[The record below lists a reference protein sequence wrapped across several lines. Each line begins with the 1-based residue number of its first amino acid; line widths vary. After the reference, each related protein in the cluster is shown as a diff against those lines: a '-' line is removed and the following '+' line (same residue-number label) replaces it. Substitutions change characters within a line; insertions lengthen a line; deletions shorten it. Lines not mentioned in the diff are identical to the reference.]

1 MDDQQNNPPKK
12 RSRPKRES
20 LTAPRKRVLVPPDPA
35 TVDKP
40 RTRGRPKKDPN
51 QPKAEYKL
59 SDRERAR
66 RSVQMRLRN
75 AKKSAATQQRK
86 AEYKKKKVK
95 KLTDSAD
102 KIEKALQGEKTRV
115 IDQGDLTNLPD
126 AVGDLVDGSPIIF
139 KPNPG
144 PQEEFLSAGERD
156 VLYGGAAGGGKSF
169 ALLADPLRYC
179 HNPNHRGLLLRRTLD
194 ELTELID
201 KSRQLYPKAFPG
213 AKFRESKSTWHFPS
227 GATIWFTYLDKDK
240 DVTRFQG
247 QAFNWIGIDEIT
259 QYPTPYVWDYL
270 RSRLRTTDSELQ
282 QHLYM
287 RCTANPGGVGGWWV
301 KKTYIEGLEPNKPFP
316 AFDIE
321 TKSPF
326 LWPNGHEKA
335 GQPLFFRKFVP
346 ARLTDN
352 PYLMADGQYEAML
365 RSLPEVERK
374 RLLEGDWDVAE
385 GAAFPEFS
393 RSKHV
398 VEHFELPTNWPRIR
412 AADYGYASPSCV
424 LWGAI
429 DWDNNI
435 WIYREL
441 YVKHLTAE
449 QLADKITE
457 QLDPTPHYTVLDS
470 SCWNKTGFG
479 PSIAETMMRAGV
491 RWTPSDRNRVQGK
504 MEIHRRLAD
513 DPYTEEPR
521 LRIFSSC
528 QNIIKQLAGIP
539 LSKSNSEDVDTKSE
553 DHAYDALRY
562 MLMTRMSG
570 YTSIH
575 KQLGAIK
582 SQVYQVQDETFG
594 Y

>member
-1 MDDQQNNPPKK
+1 MAQAATK
-12 RSRPKRES
+12 RTYQLS
-20 LTAPRKRVLVPPDPA
+20 TA
-35 TVDKP
+35 
-40 RTRGRPKKDPN
+40 
-51 QPKAEYKL
+51 
-59 SDRERAR
+59 ERAR
-66 RSVQMRLRN
+66 RAAQKRLRD
-75 AKKSAATQQRK
+75 AKKKAQQATKK
-86 AEYKKKKVK
+86 AETKRKKARELESTIGRV
-95 KLTDSAD
+95 
-102 KIEKALQGEKTRV
+102 EKAIKGADTAV
-115 IDQGDLTNLPD
+115 IDMGDISVLPSSVSD
-126 AVGDLVDGSPIIF
+126 LVGDSEVVF
-139 KPNPG
+139 QANPG

-201 KSRQLYPKAFPG
+201 KSRQLYTKAFPG

-227 GATIWFTYLDKDK
+227 GATIWFTYLDRDK

-270 RSRLRTTDSELQ
+270 RSRLRSTDPELQ
-282 QHLYM
+282 ENLYM

-301 KKTYIEGLEPNKPFP
+301 KKMYIEGTPENKAFP
-316 AFDIE
+316 AFDID
-321 TKSPF
+321 TRKTF
-326 LWPNGHEKA
+326 VWPSGHEKA

-352 PYLMADGQYEAML
+352 PHLMADGQYEAML
-365 RSLPEVERK
+365 RSLPDVERK

-393 RSKHV
+393 RTKHV
-398 VEHFELPTNWPRIR
+398 VEPFDLPTNWPRIR
-412 AADYGYASPSCV
+412 AADYGYSAPSCV

-435 WIYREL
+435 WVYREL
-441 YVKHLTAE
+441 YAKHLTAE
-449 QLADKITE
+449 QLADRILEAE
-457 QLDPTPHYTVLDS
+457 QIDPLPHYTVLDS

-479 PSIAETMMRAGV
+479 PSIAEVMMRQGV
-491 RWTPSDRNRVQGK
+491 RWTPSDRNRIQGK

-513 DPYTEEPR
+513 DPYTKEPR
-521 LRIFSSC
+521 VRFFSTC
-528 QNIIKQLAGIP
+528 QNIVKQVAGIP
-539 LSKSNSEDVDTKSE
+539 LSKTNSEDVDTKAE

-562 MLMTRMSG
+562 MMMTRMSG
-570 YTSIH
+570 YASIH

-582 SQVYQVQDETFG
+582 NHVHKVQDEVFG

>member
-1 MDDQQNNPPKK
+1 MAEKQMAQAKPAK
-12 RSRPKRES
+12 RTYHLS
-20 LTAPRKRVLVPPDPA
+20 TA
-35 TVDKP
+35 
-40 RTRGRPKKDPN
+40 
-51 QPKAEYKL
+51 
-59 SDRERAR
+59 ERAR
-66 RSVQMRLRN
+66 RAAQKKLRD
-75 AKKSAATQQRK
+75 AKKKAQQSTKKSETQRK
-86 AEYKKKKVK
+86 KARDLESTIGRV
-95 KLTDSAD
+95 
-102 KIEKALQGEKTRV
+102 EKAITASGTAT
-115 IDQGDLTNLPD
+115 IDAADLNSLPPAVSD
-126 AVGDLVDGSPIIF
+126 LVGDSEVVF
-139 KPNPG
+139 QANPG

-201 KSRQLYPKAFPG
+201 KSRQLYTKAFPG
-213 AKFRESKSTWHFPS
+213 AKFRESKSTWVFPS
-227 GATIWFTYLDKDK
+227 GATIWFTYLDRDK

-270 RSRLRTTDSELQ
+270 RSRLRATDPELQ
-282 QHLYM
+282 KHLYM

-301 KKTYIEGLEPNKPFP
+301 KKMYIEDTPENKAFP
-316 AFDIE
+316 AFDLD
-321 TKSPF
+321 TRRTF
-326 LWPNGHEKA
+326 VWPKGHEKA

-352 PYLMADGQYEAML
+352 PHLMADGQYEAML
-365 RSLPEVERK
+365 RSLPDVERK

-393 RSKHV
+393 RAKHV
-398 VEHFELPTNWPRIR
+398 VEHFDIPTNWPRIR
-412 AADYGYASPSCV
+412 AADYGYSAPSCV

-435 WIYREL
+435 WVYREL
-441 YVKHLTAE
+441 YAKHLTAE
-449 QLADKITE
+449 QLADRILEAE
-457 QLDPTPHYTVLDS
+457 QLDPLPHYTVLDS

-479 PSIAETMMRAGV
+479 PSIAEVMMRQGV
-491 RWTPSDRNRVQGK
+491 RWTPSDRNRIQGK
-504 MEIHRRLAD
+504 MEIHRRLAE
-513 DPYTEEPR
+513 DPYSKEPR
-521 LRIFSSC
+521 IRFFSTC
-528 QNIIKQLAGIP
+528 QNIVKQVAGIP
-539 LSKSNSEDVDTKSE
+539 LSKTNSEDVDTKAE

-570 YTSIH
+570 YASIH
-575 KQLGAIK
+575 KQLSSIK
-582 SQVYQVQDETFG
+582 NHVHMVQDEVFG

>member
-1 MDDQQNNPPKK
+1 M
-12 RSRPKRES
+12 
-20 LTAPRKRVLVPPDPA
+20 A
-35 TVDKP
+35 
-40 RTRGRPKKDPN
+40 GRPKKDPSA
-51 QPKAEYKL
+51 PKASYNL
-59 SDRERAR
+59 SVKERAR
-66 RSVQMRLRN
+66 R
-75 AKKSAATQQRK
+75 AAQ
-86 AEYKKKKVK
+86 K
-95 KLTDSAD
+95 KLNGAKRRAAKTTKAAED
-102 KIEKALQGEKTRV
+102 KRRYARNLETKIGKVEKALVGKDTTV
-115 IDQGDLTNLPD
+115 IDEGDLADLPT
-126 AVGDLVDGSPIIF
+126 AVADLVEDSEIVF
-139 KPNPG
+139 KPNEG

-169 ALLADPLRYC
+169 ALLADPLRFC
-179 HNPNHRGLLLRRTLD
+179 HNANHRGLLLRRTLD

-201 KSRQLYPKAFPG
+201 KSRQLYTKAFPG
-213 AKFRESKSTWHFPS
+213 AKFRESKSTWVFPS

-259 QYPTPYVWDYL
+259 QYPTAYVWDYL
-270 RSRLRTTDSELQ
+270 RSRLRTTDPELQ

-301 KKTYIEGLEPNKPFP
+301 KKMYIDGTPENKPFP

-321 TKSPF
+321 TRRDF
-326 LWPNGHEKA
+326 VWPPGHEKA
-335 GQPLFFRKFVP
+335 GQPLFYRKFVP

-352 PYLMADGQYEAML
+352 PHLMADGQYEAML
-365 RSLPEVERK
+365 RSLPDVERR

-393 RSKHV
+393 RAKHV
-398 VEHFELPTNWPRIR
+398 VEPFELPTNWPRIR
-412 AADYGYASPSCV
+412 MADYGYAAPSCV

-429 DWDNNI
+429 DWDDNI

-441 YVKHLTAE
+441 YQKHLTAE
-449 QLADKITE
+449 QLADRILEAE
-457 QLDPTPHYTVLDS
+457 QLDPLPHYTVLDS

-479 PSIAETMMRAGV
+479 PSIAEVMMRSGV
-491 RWTPSDRNRVQGK
+491 RWTPADRNRIQGK

-513 DPYTEEPR
+513 NPYTEEPR
-521 LRIFSSC
+521 IRFFSTC
-528 QNIIKQLAGIP
+528 QNIVKQIAGIP
-539 LSKSNSEDVDTKSE
+539 LSKTNSEDVDTKAE

-562 MLMTRMSG
+562 GMMTRMSG

-575 KQLGAIK
+575 QQLSSIK
-582 SQVYQVQDETFG
+582 NHVHQVQDEVFG

>member
-1 MDDQQNNPPKK
+1 MAQAATK
-12 RSRPKRES
+12 RTYQLS
-20 LTAPRKRVLVPPDPA
+20 TA
-35 TVDKP
+35 
-40 RTRGRPKKDPN
+40 
-51 QPKAEYKL
+51 
-59 SDRERAR
+59 ERAR
-66 RSVQMRLRN
+66 RSAQKRLRD
-75 AKKSAATQQRK
+75 AKKKAQQATKK
-86 AEYKKKKVK
+86 AETKRKKARDLESTIGRV
-95 KLTDSAD
+95 
-102 KIEKALQGEKTRV
+102 EKAIKGADTAV
-115 IDQGDLTNLPD
+115 IDMGDISVLPSSVSD
-126 AVGDLVDGSPIIF
+126 LVGDSEVVF
-139 KPNPG
+139 QANPG

-201 KSRQLYPKAFPG
+201 KSRQLYTKAFPG

-227 GATIWFTYLDKDK
+227 GATIWFTYLDRDK

-270 RSRLRTTDSELQ
+270 RSRLRSTDPELQ
-282 QHLYM
+282 ENLYM

-301 KKTYIEGLEPNKPFP
+301 KKMYIEGTPENKAFP
-316 AFDIE
+316 AFDID
-321 TKSPF
+321 TRKTF
-326 LWPNGHEKA
+326 VWPSGHEKA

-352 PYLMADGQYEAML
+352 PHLMADGQYEAML
-365 RSLPEVERK
+365 RSLPDVERK
-374 RLLEGDWDVAE
+374 RLLDGDWDVAE

-393 RSKHV
+393 RTKHV
-398 VEHFELPTNWPRIR
+398 VEPFDLPTNWPRIR
-412 AADYGYASPSCV
+412 AADYGYSAPSCV

-435 WIYREL
+435 WVYREL
-441 YVKHLTAE
+441 YAKHLTAE
-449 QLADKITE
+449 QLADRILEAE
-457 QLDPTPHYTVLDS
+457 QIDPLPHYTVLDS

-479 PSIAETMMRAGV
+479 PSIAEVMMRQGV
-491 RWTPSDRNRVQGK
+491 RWTPSDRNRIQGK

-513 DPYTEEPR
+513 DPYTKEPR
-521 LRIFSSC
+521 VRFFSTC
-528 QNIIKQLAGIP
+528 QNIVKQVAGIP
-539 LSKSNSEDVDTKSE
+539 LSKTNSEDVDTKAE
-553 DHAYDALRY
+553 DHAYEALRY
-562 MLMTRMSG
+562 MMMTRISG
-570 YTSIH
+570 YASIH

-582 SQVYQVQDETFG
+582 NHVHKVQDEVFG

>member
-1 MDDQQNNPPKK
+1 MAQAATK
-12 RSRPKRES
+12 RTYQLS
-20 LTAPRKRVLVPPDPA
+20 TA
-35 TVDKP
+35 
-40 RTRGRPKKDPN
+40 
-51 QPKAEYKL
+51 
-59 SDRERAR
+59 ERAR
-66 RSVQMRLRN
+66 RAAQKRLRD
-75 AKKSAATQQRK
+75 AKKKAQQATKK
-86 AEYKKKKVK
+86 AETKRKKARDLESTIGRV
-95 KLTDSAD
+95 
-102 KIEKALQGEKTRV
+102 EKAIKGADTAV
-115 IDQGDLTNLPD
+115 IDMGDISVLPSSVSD
-126 AVGDLVDGSPIIF
+126 LVGDSEVVF
-139 KPNPG
+139 QANPG

-179 HNPNHRGLLLRRTLD
+179 HNANHRGLLLRRTLD

-201 KSRQLYPKAFPG
+201 KSRQLYTKAFPG

-227 GATIWFTYLDKDK
+227 GATIWFTYLDRDK

-270 RSRLRTTDSELQ
+270 RSRLRSTDPELQ
-282 QHLYM
+282 ENLYM

-301 KKTYIEGLEPNKPFP
+301 KKMYIEGTPENKAFP
-316 AFDIE
+316 AFDID
-321 TKSPF
+321 TRKTF
-326 LWPNGHEKA
+326 VWPSGHEKA

-352 PYLMADGQYEAML
+352 PHLMADGQYEAML
-365 RSLPEVERK
+365 RSLPDVERK
-374 RLLEGDWDVAE
+374 SLLEGDWDVAE

-393 RSKHV
+393 RTKHV
-398 VEHFELPTNWPRIR
+398 VEPFDLPTNWPRIR
-412 AADYGYASPSCV
+412 AADYGYSAPSCV

-435 WIYREL
+435 WVYREL
-441 YVKHLTAE
+441 YAKHLTAE
-449 QLADKITE
+449 QLADRILEAE
-457 QLDPTPHYTVLDS
+457 QIDPLPHYTVLDS

-479 PSIAETMMRAGV
+479 PSIAEVMMRQGV
-491 RWTPSDRNRVQGK
+491 RWTPSDRNRIQGK

-513 DPYTEEPR
+513 DPYTKEPR
-521 LRIFSSC
+521 VRFFSTC
-528 QNIIKQLAGIP
+528 QNIVKQVAGIP
-539 LSKSNSEDVDTKSE
+539 LSKTNSEDVDTKAE

-562 MLMTRMSG
+562 MMMTRMSG
-570 YTSIH
+570 YASIH

-582 SQVYQVQDETFG
+582 NHVHKVQDEVFG

>member
-1 MDDQQNNPPKK
+1 M
-12 RSRPKRES
+12 
-20 LTAPRKRVLVPPDPA
+20 A
-35 TVDKP
+35 
-40 RTRGRPKKDPN
+40 GRPKKDPDA
-51 QPKAEYKL
+51 PKATYNL
-59 SDRERAR
+59 SVKERAR
-66 RSVQMRLRN
+66 RAVQKKLNAAKRR
-75 AKKSAATQQRK
+75 AKKTTKAAEDKRRY
-86 AEYKKKKVK
+86 ARRLENDIGKV
-95 KLTDSAD
+95 
-102 KIEKALQGEKTRV
+102 EKALVGKETTV
-115 IDQGDLTNLPD
+115 IDKGDLTDLPA
-126 AVGDLVDGSPIIF
+126 AVAELVEDSEVVF
-139 KPNPG
+139 QPNPG

-201 KSRQLYPKAFPG
+201 KSRQLYTKAFPG
-213 AKFRESKSTWHFPS
+213 AKFRESKSTWVFPS

-270 RSRLRTTDSELQ
+270 RSRLRSTDSELQ

-301 KKTYIEGLEPNKPFP
+301 KKMYIDGTPENKAYP
-316 AFDIE
+316 AFDLD
-321 TKSPF
+321 TGKPF
-326 LWPNGHEKA
+326 VWPHNHEKA
-335 GQPLFFRKFVP
+335 GQPLFYRKFVP

-352 PYLMADGQYEAML
+352 PHLMADGQYESML

-393 RSKHV
+393 RTKHV
-398 VEHFELPTNWPRIR
+398 VEPYEMPTNWPRIR
-412 AADYGYASPSCV
+412 MADYGYAAPSCV

-441 YVKHLTAE
+441 YEKHLTAE
-449 QLADKITE
+449 QLADRILEAE
-457 QLDPTPHYTVLDS
+457 QLDPVPHYTVLDS

-479 PSIAETMMRAGV
+479 PSIAEVMMRSGV
-491 RWTPSDRNRVQGK
+491 RWTPSDRNRIQGK

-513 DPYTEEPR
+513 NPYTKEPR
-521 LRIFSSC
+521 LRFFSTC
-528 QNIIKQLAGIP
+528 QHIIKQVAGIP
-539 LSKSNSEDVDTKSE
+539 LSKTNSEDVDTKAE

-562 MLMTRMSG
+562 GMMTRMSG
-570 YTSIH
+570 YASIH
-575 KQLGAIK
+575 QQLNSIK
-582 SQVYQVQDETFG
+582 NHVHQVQDEVFG

>member
-1 MDDQQNNPPKK
+1 MAQAATK
-12 RSRPKRES
+12 RTYQLS
-20 LTAPRKRVLVPPDPA
+20 TA
-35 TVDKP
+35 
-40 RTRGRPKKDPN
+40 
-51 QPKAEYKL
+51 
-59 SDRERAR
+59 ERAR
-66 RSVQMRLRN
+66 RAAQKRLRD
-75 AKKSAATQQRK
+75 AKTKAQQATKK
-86 AEYKKKKVK
+86 AETKRKKARDLESTIGRV
-95 KLTDSAD
+95 
-102 KIEKALQGEKTRV
+102 EKAIKGADTAV
-115 IDQGDLTNLPD
+115 IDMGDISVLPSSVSD
-126 AVGDLVDGSPIIF
+126 LVGDSEVVF
-139 KPNPG
+139 QANPG

-201 KSRQLYPKAFPG
+201 KSRQLYTKAFPG

-227 GATIWFTYLDKDK
+227 GATIWFTYLDRDK

-270 RSRLRTTDSELQ
+270 RSRLRSTDPELQ
-282 QHLYM
+282 ENLYM

-301 KKTYIEGLEPNKPFP
+301 KKMYIEGTPENKAFP
-316 AFDIE
+316 AFDID
-321 TKSPF
+321 TRKTF
-326 LWPNGHEKA
+326 VWPSGHEKA

-352 PYLMADGQYEAML
+352 PHLMADGQYEAML
-365 RSLPEVERK
+365 RSLPDVERK

-393 RSKHV
+393 RTKHV
-398 VEHFELPTNWPRIR
+398 VEPFDLPTNWPRIR
-412 AADYGYASPSCV
+412 AADYGYSAPSCV

-435 WIYREL
+435 WVYREL
-441 YVKHLTAE
+441 YAKHLTAE
-449 QLADKITE
+449 QLADRILEAE
-457 QLDPTPHYTVLDS
+457 QIDPLPHYTVLDS

-479 PSIAETMMRAGV
+479 PSIAEVMMRQGV
-491 RWTPSDRNRVQGK
+491 RWTPSDRNRIQGK

-513 DPYTEEPR
+513 DPYTKEPR
-521 LRIFSSC
+521 VRFFSTC
-528 QNIIKQLAGIP
+528 QNIVKQVAGIP
-539 LSKSNSEDVDTKSE
+539 LSKTNSEDVDTKAE

-562 MLMTRMSG
+562 MMMTRMSG
-570 YTSIH
+570 YASIH

-582 SQVYQVQDETFG
+582 NHVHRVQDEVFG

>member
-1 MDDQQNNPPKK
+1 M
-12 RSRPKRES
+12 
-20 LTAPRKRVLVPPDPA
+20 A
-35 TVDKP
+35 
-40 RTRGRPKKDPN
+40 GRPKKDPDA
-51 QPKAEYKL
+51 PKATYNL
-59 SDRERAR
+59 SVKERAR
-66 RSVQMRLRN
+66 RAVQKKLNAAKRR
-75 AKKSAATQQRK
+75 AKKTTKAAEDKRRY
-86 AEYKKKKVK
+86 ARRLENDIGKV
-95 KLTDSAD
+95 
-102 KIEKALQGEKTRV
+102 EKALVGKETTV
-115 IDQGDLTNLPD
+115 IDKGDLTDLPA
-126 AVGDLVDGSPIIF
+126 AVAELVEDSEVVF
-139 KPNPG
+139 QPNPG

-179 HNPNHRGLLLRRTLD
+179 HNSNHRGLLLRRTLD

-270 RSRLRTTDSELQ
+270 RSRLRSTDPELQ

-301 KKTYIEGLEPNKPFP
+301 KKMYIDGTPENKAYP
-316 AFDIE
+316 AFDLD
-321 TKSPF
+321 TGKPF
-326 LWPNGHEKA
+326 VWPHNHEKA
-335 GQPLFFRKFVP
+335 GQPLFYRKFVP

-352 PYLMADGQYEAML
+352 PHLMADGQYESML

-393 RSKHV
+393 RIKHV
-398 VEHFELPTNWPRIR
+398 VEPYEMPTNWPRIR
-412 AADYGYASPSCV
+412 MADYGYAAPSCV

-441 YVKHLTAE
+441 YEKHLTAE
-449 QLADKITE
+449 QLADRILEAE
-457 QLDPTPHYTVLDS
+457 QLDPVPHYTVLDS

-479 PSIAETMMRAGV
+479 PSIAEVMMRSGV
-491 RWTPSDRNRVQGK
+491 RWTPSDRNRIQGK

-513 DPYTEEPR
+513 NPYTKEPR
-521 LRIFSSC
+521 LRFFSTC
-528 QNIIKQLAGIP
+528 QHIIKQVAGIP
-539 LSKSNSEDVDTKSE
+539 LSKTNSEDVDTKAE

-562 MLMTRMSG
+562 GMMTRMSG
-570 YTSIH
+570 YVSIH
-575 KQLGAIK
+575 QQLNSIK
-582 SQVYQVQDETFG
+582 NHVHQVQDEVFG

>member
-1 MDDQQNNPPKK
+1 V
-12 RSRPKRES
+12 
-20 LTAPRKRVLVPPDPA
+20 A
-35 TVDKP
+35 
-40 RTRGRPKKDPN
+40 GRPKKDPDA
-51 QPKAEYKL
+51 PKATYNL
-59 SDRERAR
+59 SVKERAR
-66 RSVQMRLRN
+66 RAVQKKLNAAKRR
-75 AKKSAATQQRK
+75 AKKTTKAAEDKRRY
-86 AEYKKKKVK
+86 ARRLENDIGKV
-95 KLTDSAD
+95 
-102 KIEKALQGEKTRV
+102 EKALVGKETTV
-115 IDQGDLTNLPD
+115 IDKGDLTDLPA
-126 AVGDLVDGSPIIF
+126 AVADLVEDSEVVF
-139 KPNPG
+139 QPNPG

-270 RSRLRTTDSELQ
+270 RSRLRSTDSELQ

-301 KKTYIEGLEPNKPFP
+301 KKMYIDGTPENKAYP
-316 AFDIE
+316 AFDLD
-321 TKSPF
+321 TGKPF
-326 LWPNGHEKA
+326 VWPHNHEKA
-335 GQPLFFRKFVP
+335 GQPLFYRKFVP

-352 PYLMADGQYEAML
+352 PHLMADGQYESML

-393 RSKHV
+393 RTKHV
-398 VEHFELPTNWPRIR
+398 VEPYEMPTNWPRIR
-412 AADYGYASPSCV
+412 MADYGYAAPSCV

-435 WIYREL
+435 WIYREI
-441 YVKHLTAE
+441 YEKHLTAE
-449 QLADKITE
+449 QLADRILEAE
-457 QLDPTPHYTVLDS
+457 QLDPVPHYTVLDS

-479 PSIAETMMRAGV
+479 PSIAEVMMRSGV
-491 RWTPSDRNRVQGK
+491 RWTPSDRNRIQGK

-513 DPYTEEPR
+513 NPYTKEPR
-521 LRIFSSC
+521 LRFFSTC
-528 QNIIKQLAGIP
+528 QHIIKQVAGIP
-539 LSKSNSEDVDTKSE
+539 LSKTNSEDVDTKAE

-562 MLMTRMSG
+562 GMMTRMSG
-570 YTSIH
+570 YVSIH
-575 KQLGAIK
+575 QQLNSIK
-582 SQVYQVQDETFG
+582 NHVHQVQDEVFG

>member
-1 MDDQQNNPPKK
+1 MEEKPDNPPK
-12 RSRPKRES
+12 R
-20 LTAPRKRVLVPPDPA
+20 
-35 TVDKP
+35 
-40 RTRGRPKKDPN
+40 RGRPKKDSAA
-51 QPKAEYKL
+51 PKATYNL
-59 SDRERAR
+59 SRAERAR
-66 RSVQMRLRN
+66 RETQKRVRQ
-75 AKKSAATQQRK
+75 AKKRAEKTTKAAEDKRRYARKVEASAG
-86 AEYKKKKVK
+86 KV
-95 KLTDSAD
+95 
-102 KIEKALQGEKTRV
+102 EKAINGTGPAV
-115 IDQGDLTNLPD
+115 IEQSDLDVLPKS
-126 AVGDLVDGSPIIF
+126 VTDLVGESEIVF

-144 PQEEFLSAGERD
+144 PQEEFLSASERD

-179 HNPNHRGLLLRRTLD
+179 HNANHRGLILRRTLD

-213 AKFRESKSTWHFPS
+213 AKFRESKSTWVFPS
-227 GATIWFTYLDKDK
+227 GATMWFTYLDKDK

-247 QAFNWIGIDEIT
+247 QAFNWIGIDEVT

-270 RSRLRTTDSELQ
+270 RSRLRSTDPELQ
-282 QHLYM
+282 QNLCM

-301 KKTYIEGLEPNKPFP
+301 KKTYIDNIEPNKAFA

-321 TKSPF
+321 TGKPF
-326 LWPNGHEKA
+326 EWPPGHEKA
-335 GQPLFFRKFVP
+335 GEPLFFRKFVP

-393 RSKHV
+393 RVRHV
-398 VEHFELPTNWPRIR
+398 VEPFELPTNWPRIR

-435 WIYREL
+435 WVYREL
-441 YVKHLTAE
+441 YAKHLTAE
-449 QLADKITE
+449 DLADKILEAE

-479 PSIAETMMRAGV
+479 PSIAETMMRVGV
-491 RWTPSDRNRVQGK
+491 RWTPSDRNRLQGK
-504 MEIHRRLAD
+504 MEVHRRLSN
-513 DPYTEEPR
+513 DPYTNEPR
-521 LRIFSSC
+521 LRVFSNC
-528 QNIIKQLAGIP
+528 QNTVKQLAAIP
-539 LSKSNSEDVDTKSE
+539 LSKTNSEDVDTKAE

-562 MLMTRMSG
+562 MVMTRTSG
-570 YTSIH
+570 YSSIH

-582 SQVYQVQDETFG
+582 NQVHQVQDEVFG

>member
-1 MDDQQNNPPKK
+1 M
-12 RSRPKRES
+12 
-20 LTAPRKRVLVPPDPA
+20 A
-35 TVDKP
+35 
-40 RTRGRPKKDPN
+40 GRPKKDPDA
-51 QPKAEYKL
+51 PKATYNL
-59 SDRERAR
+59 SVKERAR
-66 RSVQMRLRN
+66 RAVQKKLNAAKRR
-75 AKKSAATQQRK
+75 AKKTTKAAEDKRRY
-86 AEYKKKKVK
+86 ARRLENDIGKV
-95 KLTDSAD
+95 
-102 KIEKALQGEKTRV
+102 EKALVGKETTV
-115 IDQGDLTNLPD
+115 IDKGDLTDLPA
-126 AVGDLVDGSPIIF
+126 AVADLVEDSEVVF
-139 KPNPG
+139 QPNPG

-270 RSRLRTTDSELQ
+270 RSRLRSTDSELQ

-301 KKTYIEGLEPNKPFP
+301 KKMYIDGTPENKAYP
-316 AFDIE
+316 AFDLD
-321 TKSPF
+321 TGKPF
-326 LWPNGHEKA
+326 VWPHNHEKA
-335 GQPLFFRKFVP
+335 GQPLFYRKFVP

-352 PYLMADGQYEAML
+352 PHLMADGQYESML

-393 RSKHV
+393 RTKHV
-398 VEHFELPTNWPRIR
+398 VEPYEMPTNWPRIR
-412 AADYGYASPSCV
+412 MADYGYAAPSCV

-441 YVKHLTAE
+441 YEKHLTAE
-449 QLADKITE
+449 QLADRILEAE
-457 QLDPTPHYTVLDS
+457 QLDPVPHYTVLDS

-479 PSIAETMMRAGV
+479 PSIAEANKA
-491 RWTPSDRNRVQGK
+491 RWK
-504 MEIHRRLAD
+504 YI
-513 DPYTEEPR
+513 
-521 LRIFSSC
+521 
-528 QNIIKQLAGIP
+528 
-539 LSKSNSEDVDTKSE
+539 
-553 DHAYDALRY
+553 DA
-562 MLMTRMSG
+562 
-570 YTSIH
+570 
-575 KQLGAIK
+575 
-582 SQVYQVQDETFG
+582 
-594 Y
+594 

>member
-1 MDDQQNNPPKK
+1 VVAKHQDQRKK
-12 RSRPKRES
+12 TSM
-20 LTAPRKRVLVPPDPA
+20 A
-35 TVDKP
+35 
-40 RTRGRPKKDPN
+40 GRPKKDPDA
-51 QPKAEYKL
+51 PKATYNL
-59 SDRERAR
+59 SVKERAR
-66 RSVQMRLRN
+66 RAVQKKLNAAKRR
-75 AKKSAATQQRK
+75 AKKTTKAAEDKRRY
-86 AEYKKKKVK
+86 ARRLENDIGKV
-95 KLTDSAD
+95 
-102 KIEKALQGEKTRV
+102 EKALVGKETTV
-115 IDQGDLTNLPD
+115 IDKGDLTDLPA
-126 AVGDLVDGSPIIF
+126 AVADLVEDSEVVF
-139 KPNPG
+139 QPNPG

-201 KSRQLYPKAFPG
+201 KSRQLYTKAFPG
-213 AKFRESKSTWHFPS
+213 AKFRESKSTWVFPS

-270 RSRLRTTDSELQ
+270 RSRLRSTDPELQ

-301 KKTYIEGLEPNKPFP
+301 KKMYIDGTPENKAYP
-316 AFDIE
+316 AFDLD
-321 TKSPF
+321 TGKPF
-326 LWPNGHEKA
+326 VWPHNHEKA
-335 GQPLFFRKFVP
+335 GQPLFYRKFVP

-352 PYLMADGQYEAML
+352 PHLMADGQYESML

-385 GAAFPEFS
+385 EAAFPEFS
-393 RSKHV
+393 RTKHV
-398 VEHFELPTNWPRIR
+398 VEPYEMPTNWPRIR
-412 AADYGYASPSCV
+412 MADYGYAAPSCV

-441 YVKHLTAE
+441 YEKHLTAE
-449 QLADKITE
+449 QLADRILEAE
-457 QLDPTPHYTVLDS
+457 QLDPVPHYTVLDS

-479 PSIAETMMRAGV
+479 PSIAEVMMRSGV
-491 RWTPSDRNRVQGK
+491 RWTPSDRNRIQGK

-513 DPYTEEPR
+513 NPYTKEPR
-521 LRIFSSC
+521 LRFFSTC
-528 QNIIKQLAGIP
+528 QHIIKQVAGIP
-539 LSKSNSEDVDTKSE
+539 LSKTNSEDVDTKAE

-562 MLMTRMSG
+562 GMMTRMSG
-570 YTSIH
+570 YVSIH
-575 KQLGAIK
+575 QQLNSIK
-582 SQVYQVQDETFG
+582 NHVHQVQDEVFG

>member
-1 MDDQQNNPPKK
+1 MAQAATK
-12 RSRPKRES
+12 RTYQLS
-20 LTAPRKRVLVPPDPA
+20 TA
-35 TVDKP
+35 
-40 RTRGRPKKDPN
+40 
-51 QPKAEYKL
+51 
-59 SDRERAR
+59 ERAR
-66 RSVQMRLRN
+66 RSAQKRLRD
-75 AKKSAATQQRK
+75 AKKKAQQATKK
-86 AEYKKKKVK
+86 AETKRKKARDLESTIGRV
-95 KLTDSAD
+95 
-102 KIEKALQGEKTRV
+102 EKAIKGADTAV
-115 IDQGDLTNLPD
+115 IDMGDISVLPSSVSD
-126 AVGDLVDGSPIIF
+126 LVGDSEVVF
-139 KPNPG
+139 QANPG

-179 HNPNHRGLLLRRTLD
+179 HNANHRGLLLRRTLD

-201 KSRQLYPKAFPG
+201 KSRQLYTKAFPG

-227 GATIWFTYLDKDK
+227 GATIWFTYLDRDK

-270 RSRLRTTDSELQ
+270 RSRLRSTDPELQ
-282 QHLYM
+282 ENLYM

-301 KKTYIEGLEPNKPFP
+301 KKMYIEGTPENKAFP
-316 AFDIE
+316 AFDID
-321 TKSPF
+321 TRKTF
-326 LWPNGHEKA
+326 VWPSGHEKA

-352 PYLMADGQYEAML
+352 PHLMADGQYEAML
-365 RSLPEVERK
+365 RSLPDVERK

-393 RSKHV
+393 RTKHV
-398 VEHFELPTNWPRIR
+398 VEPFDLPPNWPRIR
-412 AADYGYASPSCV
+412 AADYGYSAPSCV

-435 WIYREL
+435 WVYREL
-441 YVKHLTAE
+441 YAKHLTAE
-449 QLADKITE
+449 QLADRILEAE
-457 QLDPTPHYTVLDS
+457 QIDPVPHYTVLDS

-479 PSIAETMMRAGV
+479 PSIAEVMMRQGV
-491 RWTPSDRNRVQGK
+491 RWTPSDRNRIQGK

-513 DPYTEEPR
+513 DPYTKEPR
-521 LRIFSSC
+521 VRFFSTC
-528 QNIIKQLAGIP
+528 QNIVKQVAGIP
-539 LSKSNSEDVDTKSE
+539 LSKTNSEDVDTKAE

-562 MLMTRMSG
+562 MMMTRISG
-570 YTSIH
+570 YASIH

-582 SQVYQVQDETFG
+582 NHVHRVQDEVFG

>member
-1 MDDQQNNPPKK
+1 M
-12 RSRPKRES
+12 
-20 LTAPRKRVLVPPDPA
+20 A
-35 TVDKP
+35 
-40 RTRGRPKKDPN
+40 GRPKKDPDA
-51 QPKAEYKL
+51 PKATYNL
-59 SDRERAR
+59 SVKERAR
-66 RSVQMRLRN
+66 RAVQKKLNAAKRR
-75 AKKSAATQQRK
+75 AKKTTKAAEDKRRY
-86 AEYKKKKVK
+86 ARRLENDIGKV
-95 KLTDSAD
+95 
-102 KIEKALQGEKTRV
+102 EKALVGKETTV
-115 IDQGDLTNLPD
+115 IDKGDLTDLPA
-126 AVGDLVDGSPIIF
+126 AVADLVEDSEVVF
-139 KPNPG
+139 QPNPG

-179 HNPNHRGLLLRRTLD
+179 HNTNHRGLLLRRTLD

-270 RSRLRTTDSELQ
+270 RSRLRSTDPELQ

-301 KKTYIEGLEPNKPFP
+301 KKMYIDGTPENKAYP
-316 AFDIE
+316 AFDLD
-321 TKSPF
+321 TGKPF
-326 LWPNGHEKA
+326 VWPHNHEKA
-335 GQPLFFRKFVP
+335 GQPLFYRKFVP

-352 PYLMADGQYEAML
+352 PHLMADGQYESML

-393 RSKHV
+393 RTKHV
-398 VEHFELPTNWPRIR
+398 VEPYEMPTNWPRIR
-412 AADYGYASPSCV
+412 MADYGYAAPSCV

-441 YVKHLTAE
+441 YEKHLTAE
-449 QLADKITE
+449 QLADRILEAE
-457 QLDPTPHYTVLDS
+457 QLDPVPHYTVLDS

-479 PSIAETMMRAGV
+479 PSIAEVMMRSGV
-491 RWTPSDRNRVQGK
+491 RWTPSDRNRIQGK

-513 DPYTEEPR
+513 NPYTKEPR
-521 LRIFSSC
+521 LRFFSTC
-528 QNIIKQLAGIP
+528 QHIIKQVAGIP
-539 LSKSNSEDVDTKSE
+539 LSKTNSEDVDTKAE

-562 MLMTRMSG
+562 GMMTRMSG
-570 YTSIH
+570 YASIH
-575 KQLGAIK
+575 QQLNSIK
-582 SQVYQVQDETFG
+582 NHVHQVQDEVFG